1 MKSIT
6 LFLTLLLTTAT
17 MGCAQDIAW
26 SSIINDIRSK
36 YSDVEH
42 ITADSLAF
50 WLESSDNQAP
60 VLLDVREKKEYEVSH
75 LPGAIQIDPNTK
87 RFKKLADIPKDTPI
101 VAYCSVGYR
110 SSEMARRLQ
119 KAGFTNVSNLE
130 GSIFTWANE
139 AHPVFSDS
147 TEVYGVHPYNGVW
160 GQLLQPK
167 LRKYDP

>member
-1 MKSIT
+1 MKS
-6 LFLTLLLTTAT
+6 LTLLLTLLVTTAT

-36 YSDVEH
+36 YDDIDH
-42 ITADSLAF
+42 ISADSLSL
-50 WLESSDNQAP
+50 WLESSSEQAP

-75 LPGAIQIDPNTK
+75 LPGAIQIDPNARK
-87 RFKKLADIPKDTPI
+87 FKTLADLPKDTPI

-110 SSEMARRLQ
+110 SSEMARRLK

-139 AHPVFSDS
+139 SNPVFSDS
-147 TEVYGVHPYNGVW
+147 TEVYGVHPYNTVW

-167 LRKYDP
+167 LRKYEP